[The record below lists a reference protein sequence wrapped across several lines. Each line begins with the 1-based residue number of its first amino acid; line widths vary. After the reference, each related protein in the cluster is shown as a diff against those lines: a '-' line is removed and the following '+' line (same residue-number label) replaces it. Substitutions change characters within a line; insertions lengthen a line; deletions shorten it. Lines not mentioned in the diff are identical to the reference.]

1 MGILGSRKADS
12 VNYLFFDNKSI
23 PPLIVTVSGGQLT
36 SETVA
41 ILRDLFEKEVKGLDN
56 FHRALILEATPASVA
71 TLEGDKAST
80 VKIEVKPLT
89 QFIESDAQFLE
100 YQRHVAKGM
109 RGCFRIPAAI
119 LAFSEDHTRAT
130 VVEATRVAE
139 EQVFI
144 PERRPFDYMINTK
157 ILADMRI
164 QYFDFRSLGAKTSD
178 NAAIVRSMA
187 GVKDALPV
195 GVIQE
200 AVADL
205 RNTPVGEIPAEL
217 YEMTLGEMLR
227 MSAGSS

>member
-1 MGILGSRKADS
+1 
-12 VNYLFFDNKSI
+12 
-23 PPLIVTVSGGQLT
+23 
-36 SETVA
+36 
-41 ILRDLFEKEVKGLDN
+41 
-56 FHRALILEATPASVA
+56 
-71 TLEGDKAST
+71 
-80 VKIEVKPLT
+80 
-89 QFIESDAQFLE
+89 
-100 YQRHVAKGM
+100 M

-164 QYFDFRSLGAKTSD
+164 QYLDYRSLGAKTSD
-178 NAAIVRSMA
+178 HSAIVRSMA
-187 GVKDALPV
+187 AVKDALPV

-217 YEMTLGEMLR
+217 YEMTLGEMLVGEIPAELYEMTLGEMLR
-227 MSAGSS
+227 MSAGGEFEEGKPTEETVKKLLTIKKAFEKRIAEHEKNQ